1 MSHHCFCFIVL
12 YFIRN
17 NIVFVLLFYILYVK
31 TLFWAVAPL
40 ERENNMVF
48 VLYFICNNIVFILL
62 SYILYVITL
71 FLFYCF
77 IFYM

>member
-1 MSHHCFCFIVL
+1 MSQHRFCFIVL

-48 VLYFICNNIVFILL
+48 VLLF
-62 SYILYVITL
+62 YILYVITL
-71 FLFYCF
+71 FLFYCL
-77 IFYM
+77 IFYMS